1 VPGGEKVA
9 VAPADDSVRLVA
21 QVCSNHL
28 VGQDRAARQ
37 GDPIP
42 IDGEVRVSGVVPE
55 PIWLGAPAGRGPM
68 TSIRVGI
75 KIRRRRRNIR

>member
-1 VPGGEKVA
+1 VPVGETVA
-9 VAPADDSVRLVA
+9 VVPADDAVRLVA
-21 QVCSNHL
+21 QVFSNPH
-28 VGQDRAARQ
+28 VGQDIATRQ

-42 IDGEVRVSGVVPE
+42 IEGEVRVSGVVPE

-68 TSIRVGI
+68 NSIRAGI